1 MEFTINNNYF
11 SKAITEVSHVVSSKA
26 TLPILTGIK
35 MEAKPDCIILTG
47 SNSDILIQR
56 TIPQIIDGVQVLEVH
71 SIGSIVVSAIYL
83 REIIKKLP
91 RDIKLTLSDNHYITI
106 QSEDIMTRLN
116 GIRAEEYPH
125 LPMINQT
132 NRIRIYSDK
141 LIDAIKK
148 TVFAVS
154 RSETKPVLTGV
165 NLSFKQDELICMATN
180 SHRFALCKLG
190 IESNVTSSFT
200 VPSAALQEVTKLF
213 HANSMM
219 NIIVSE
225 DYMLFKSDNL
235 TLYSRLIKG
244 HYPDMTA
251 LITQSSKTNITVDT
265 KQLLQGIDRACLFAS
280 ERKNNT
286 VQLTINHSQLK
297 ISSKSTEVGKIEET
311 QKIGQLSGEQQ
322 VNVTLDGSYVIDALK
337 EMKEDE
343 VSIRFNGSM
352 RPVILEPVGNTSQ
365 IHLISPVR
373 TH

>member
-1 MEFTINNNYF
+1 
-11 SKAITEVSHVVSSKA
+11 
-26 TLPILTGIK
+26 
-35 MEAKPDCIILTG
+35 MEAKADCIILTG

-71 SIGSIVVSAIYL
+71 SIGSVVVPAKYL
-83 REIIKKLP
+83 RELIKKLP
-91 RDIKLTLSDNHYITI
+91 RDIRLTLSDNHFITI
-106 QSEDIMTRLN
+106 QSEEIITRLN
-116 GIRAEEYPH
+116 GIRSEEYPL

-180 SHRFALCKLG
+180 SHRFALCKLR
-190 IESNVTSSFT
+190 IESNVTGSFT

-213 HANSMM
+213 HSNSIMD
-219 NIIVSE
+219 IIASE
-225 DYMLFKSDNL
+225 DFILFKSDNL

-244 HYPDMTA
+244 HYPDITA
-251 LITQSSKTNITVDT
+251 LITQSPKTSITVDT

-286 VQLTINHSQLK
+286 VHLAINHSQLK
-297 ISSKSTEVGKIEET
+297 ISSNSTEVGKIEET
-311 QKIGQLSGEQQ
+311 QKIRQLSGEQQ
-322 VNVTLDGSYVIDALK
+322 VNVTLDGSYVMDALK
-337 EMKEDE
+337 EIKEDE

-352 RPVILEPVGNTSQ
+352 RPVFLEPVGNTSQ
-365 IHLISPVR
+365 LHLISPIR